1 MNIAILGG
9 LGFIGTNL
17 YKSLAQNKKNK
28 ILVVDNLQIKQ
39 NYKYFNKKIIINNL
53 SQKKQL
59 IKILKNYEIV
69 INLSAQSGVLQSMEN
84 PLFSIKN
91 NILTYSNIIEALK
104 NTKCKV
110 FINASTAGAIYGES
124 KKQCKENDP
133 TNPKS
138 IYGLT
143 KQFNEMYSN
152 IFEKNIKFKVIHLR
166 FANVFGEYS
175 FHKKSLI
182 HTSIKN
188 SLIGKEIKIF
198 GDGSQI
204 RNFIYVKD
212 LVKILEK
219 SFKLPSGIY
228 NVSSLKSFSVN
239 QFLKILK
246 SIYPS
251 SKIKY
256 TSFNVGELKEVKI
269 SNHKVMKKLRISKKF
284 FTDFRSAIIKTSNW
298 YRKNLKNSVK
308 YNPKIS

>member
-17 YKSLAQNKKNK
+17 YKNLVQNKKNK
-28 ILVVDNLQIKQ
+28 ILIVDNLQIKQ

-59 IKILKNYEIV
+59 IKILKNYKIV

-212 LVKILEK
+212 LVKILERAK
-219 SFKLPSGIY
+219 
-228 NVSSLKSFSVN
+228 
-239 QFLKILK
+239 
-246 SIYPS
+246 
-251 SKIKY
+251 
-256 TSFNVGELKEVKI
+256 
-269 SNHKVMKKLRISKKF
+269 
-284 FTDFRSAIIKTSNW
+284 
-298 YRKNLKNSVK
+298 
-308 YNPKIS
+308 